1 MQKPTSNSMNIYNKS
16 KQTSTN
22 SVLPMEINIIFGII
36 TNRSS
41 TGRREDTDP
50 DIYSD
55 FAKKIIFGFKDLVT
69 QGAPN

>member
-1 MQKPTSNSMNIYNKS
+1 
-16 KQTSTN
+16 
-22 SVLPMEINIIFGII
+22 MEINIIFGII

-55 FAKKIIFGFKDLVT
+55 FAKKIIFGFKDLVN